1 MTRNQ
6 RLIRAGILMSFL
18 LALLLCPRLLWATV
32 DWLPVPPEDIALK
45 DNPSQPGADAMILYR
60 ESVVDTRKT
69 FSDGDSV
76 EEYVRIKIF
85 TQEGTKYGHVEVP
98 FNKGWEDITYVAG
111 RTIRPDGSI
120 VKFDGQ
126 VLETTV
132 AKGGGLKILIKT
144 FTLPDVQPGCIVEY
158 KYERQAKPSYVHN
171 NEWAV
176 AQEIFT
182 REAQFTYIPYT
193 GYGGLG
199 LSPRYRSYALP
210 SDAVPKE
217 KIDGSYAM
225 VVHNIMG
232 IEEESLM
239 PPQRALQARVEF
251 YYQPPDA
258 PSESD
263 PADKFWNHYAKKWN
277 GELEHFIDKK
287 NALAQELSKIVGP
300 SDPPDTKLRKIYARA
315 LQIRNLSMED
325 YRTEKEKKD
334 ENLKDLSNVEDVLS
348 RGYAYRRQV
357 NYLFIG
363 LARAAGFDATEVY
376 VAPRNRELFLPER
389 KEVDQLQADIVWA
402 RAGSQE
408 YYLDPGARYFPFGL
422 LPWYE
427 SETGGIRVDKRGGT
441 VVNTPN
447 PVSSDATVVRHADVE
462 VREDGSIEG
471 KVQVDF
477 TGQEAGL
484 LRHEQRKEDETGRTK
499 ALEERIKQW
508 LPVGS
513 TFEVTKI
520 ANWDDV
526 EQPVRVEGTLKIP
539 SFATT
544 PARRMLMPLEMFQ
557 ATQASLFTATKRVNA
572 VYFNYPYEEID
583 DIKLRAPAG
592 FNVASVP
599 QAQKTDLGAALYEI
613 SAVPQGNAV
622 EVKRHLAMKAVLF
635 GKENYPTLRA
645 FFGLVKTNDAAQ
657 LVLQN
662 APSARNN

>member
-6 RLIRAGILMSFL
+6 RLIRAGILMSLL

>member
-1 MTRNQ
+1 
-6 RLIRAGILMSFL
+6 MSFL

>member
-1 MTRNQ
+1 
-6 RLIRAGILMSFL
+6 L

-544 PARRMLMPLEMFQ
+544 LARRMLMPLEMFQ